1 MPNRDI
7 RFGPYAPPGVD
18 LGDEIQCEI
27 RGLITV
33 HSWSDRGAIMWPM
46 GLRSGASPGR
56 PAMILTGD
64 LVRALRRESAIA
76 VANHWGT
83 TWRTVRVWR
92 RALGIGRM
100 TEGSTLLASEVG
112 ELSDVAQ
119 YAYEGQAASM
129 ASRKRRD
136 AAHAATL
143 RAKAG
148 WPEHMKA
155 LSRKRWRKDA

>member
-1 MPNRDI
+1 
-7 RFGPYAPPGVD
+7 
-18 LGDEIQCEI
+18 
-27 RGLITV
+27 
-33 HSWSDRGAIMWPM
+33 
-46 GLRSGASPGR
+46 
-56 PAMILTGD
+56 MILTGD

-112 ELSDVAQ
+112 ELSDVAVH
-119 YAYEGQAASM
+119 AREGHAASM
-129 ASRKRRD
+129 EPESRKRRD

-143 RAKAG
+143 RAKPN
-148 WPEHMKA
+148 WPEHMKE
-155 LSRKRWRKDA
+155 LSHKHWRKDAS